1 MSDVAWPV
9 PGPGTWMQDRAH
21 LPVSTTALLQE
32 LFPSGF
38 DRGFSATFEEF
49 GALFDTM
56 QQRFVNGFPFMQPL
70 PFDAPG
76 PHGPRTPEYLG
87 EQIGKRAQASA
98 VAFETKVWRRV
109 LEAWDGDIKPK
120 AIARHRELAGV
131 DLASLDDEALRQQL
145 HIRMQHV
152 SEMMAQ
158 HHRHNGAALVP
169 VGDWVLHAAQ
179 WTGLPP
185 VPMFIAFD
193 GWSPVTSV
201 VPPELAPGI
210 AALRADEDAI
220 AILKGEGSDADVV
233 AALRARV
240 PAIDEWLSGVQFR
253 IAAGFDLT
261 NPTIGERPDLIRG
274 RLLSAIEHEQE
285 HALERSEAVAN
296 ELRAA
301 VPDEHKGEFD
311 ELLAEARLVY
321 RLRDERGIYSD
332 SAATGLLRLGL
343 IEMGRRL
350 FERGRIN
357 FTYDTLDVTSA
368 EVDSLLTGGDTPTA
382 DELSARVARRKA
394 LSAAGA
400 PPFLG
405 DPPQPPAPMD
415 GLPPSIIRV
424 MSALGF
430 TIQGILGEA
439 EAPAGDEQMIIGIG
453 GSSGTYEGPAR
464 LVRNFDDLWDVQ
476 EGDVLVTP
484 ATGES
489 FNAFL
494 HLVGAIVTDH
504 GSFASH
510 AAIMGREMGFPTV
523 VGSVN
528 ATSRIPAGAIVR
540 VDGGS
545 GAVTIVSVPDA

>member
-1 MSDVAWPV
+1 MDDVTWPV

-21 LPVSTTALLQE
+21 LPVSTTLLLQE
-32 LFPSGF
+32 AFPGGF
-38 DRGFSATFEEF
+38 DVGFRSTFERY

-56 QQRFVNGFPFMQPL
+56 QQAFVNGFPFMQPL

-76 PHGPRTPEYLG
+76 PDGPKTPEQLG
-87 EQIGKRAQASA
+87 AEIGRRAQVSA
-98 VAFETKVWRRV
+98 AAFENKVWREQLRH
-109 LEAWDGDIKPK
+109 WDEVKKPA
-120 AIARHRELAGV
+120 AIARHREMAAV
-131 DLASLDDEALRQQL
+131 DLAALDDEALRQEL
-145 HIRMQHV
+145 HARIARV
-152 SEMMAQ
+152 SEMMGQ
-158 HHRHNGAALVP
+158 HHEHNGSALVP
-169 VGDWVLHAAQ
+169 VGNFVLHAAQ
-179 WTGLPP
+179 WTGMPP
-185 VPMFIAFD
+185 VPMFIVFD

-201 VPPELAPGI
+201 VPPELEAGVT
-210 AALRADEDAI
+210 ALRADAEALELLHGD
-220 AILKGEGSDADVV
+220 GSDADVV
-233 AALRARV
+233 AALRSRI
-240 PAIDEWLSGVQFR
+240 PAIDDWLAGVSFR

-274 RLLSAIEHEQE
+274 RLRSAVEHEQE
-285 HALERSEAVAN
+285 NSLARAEEMADQ
-296 ELRAA
+296 LRAA
-301 VPDEHKGEFD
+301 VPAEHRDEFES
-311 ELLAEARLVY
+311 LLTEARLVY

-332 SAATGLLRLGL
+332 SAATGLLRLAL
-343 IEMGRRL
+343 IELGRRMA
-350 FERGRIN
+350 ERGRIN
-357 FTYDTLDVTSA
+357 FMYDTLDVTSA
-368 EVDSLLTGGDTPTA
+368 EIDSLLTGGAAPTA

-405 DPPQPPAPMD
+405 DPPQPPPPMD

-430 TIQGILGEA
+430 TIQGVLGEA

-464 LVRNFDDLWDVQ
+464 LVRNFDDLWHVQ

-540 VDGGS
+540 VDGEAGS
-545 GAVTIVSVPDA
+545 VTIVSVPEE